1 VAAGQGKPDRIQLS
15 ILKAHVFVKV
25 PVKTA
30 LVLKKS
36 RREPGAMHQC
46 KLKAIQK
53 IMQFTSTQKRTLTW
67 CLIAALVILA
77 LWLLGPVLTP
87 FLVAAVLAY
96 ALTPLVNKVDSMA
109 RGRVPRVLA
118 VVLVELL
125 FIVVAVGVVLLIVP
139 IVTKEIPLM
148 REQVPLLAER
158 ITTGLTPWLAQFGI
172 NFSLDL
178 GNLKAL
184 ALKYLNANYEE
195 MFASAMSSLQVGG
208 SVALTVVGNAV
219 LIPVALFYLLLDWDQ
234 FVAKVLELIPP
245 QLREGVDSFTSE
257 ADSVL
262 GQYLRGQLLV
272 MLIMAVFYSIG
283 MALFGLD
290 LALPIGIFTGIA
302 MFIPY
307 VGFGLGMLLGLLAA
321 LLQFASIK
329 ALVMVAVVFGIGQL
343 LESLVL
349 TPRMV
354 GERIGLH
361 PLAVIFALL
370 AFGQLFGF
378 VGVLIALPASAVL
391 LVAARRVKAQYL
403 GSKLYKG

>member
-1 VAAGQGKPDRIQLS
+1 MQQPPDWVAL
-15 ILKAHVFVKV
+15 LKGLLTF
-25 PVKTA
+25 
-30 LVLKKS
+30 
-36 RREPGAMHQC
+36 
-46 KLKAIQK
+46 
-53 IMQFTSTQKRTLTW
+53 MQFTSTQKRAMTW
-67 CLIAALVILA
+67 CLIAAVSVLA

-87 FLVAAVLAY
+87 FVVAAVLAY
-96 ALTPLVNKVDSMA
+96 VLTPLVNKLDGLF

-118 VVLVELL
+118 VLLVELL
-125 FIVVAVGVVLLIVP
+125 FIVAALGLVLLIVP
-139 IVTKEIPLM
+139 IVAKEIPLM

-158 ITTGLTPWLAQFGI
+158 INTGLTPWLAQFGI
-172 NFSLDL
+172 KVSLDL
-178 GNLKAL
+178 TSLKAL
-184 ALKYLNANYEE
+184 ALKYLNANYED
-195 MFASAMSSLQVGG
+195 MFGSLLSSLQVGG
-208 SVALTVVGNAV
+208 SLALAVVGNAV
-219 LIPVALFYLLLDWDQ
+219 LIPVALFYLLMDWDK
-234 FVAKVLELIPP
+234 FVARLLELVPP
-245 QLREGVDSFTSE
+245 QLRESVDSFTDE

-272 MLIMAVFYSIG
+272 MLIMAIFYAVG

-290 LALPIGIFTGIA
+290 LALPIGIFTGVA

-307 VGFGLGMLLGLLAA
+307 VGFGIGMLLGLLAG

-329 ALVMVAVVFGIGQL
+329 ALVMVAVVFGIGQV

-391 LVAARRVKAQYL
+391 LVAIRRLKSQYL
-403 GSKLYKG
+403 ASKLYKGA

>member
-1 VAAGQGKPDRIQLS
+1 
-15 ILKAHVFVKV
+15 
-25 PVKTA
+25 
-30 LVLKKS
+30 
-36 RREPGAMHQC
+36 
-46 KLKAIQK
+46 
-53 IMQFTSTQKRTLTW
+53 MQFTSTQKRALTW
-67 CLIAALVILA
+67 CLIAALSVLT

-87 FLVAAVLAY
+87 FIVAAVLAY
-96 ALTPLVNKVDSMA
+96 ALTPLVNKLDGLF

-118 VVLVELL
+118 VLLVELL
-125 FIVVAVGVVLLIVP
+125 FIVVALGLVLLVVP
-139 IVTKEIPLM
+139 IVAKEIPLM

-158 ITTGLTPWLAQFGI
+158 INTGLTPWLAQFGI
-172 NFSLDL
+172 KVSLDL
-178 GNLKAL
+178 GSLKAL
-184 ALKYLNANYEE
+184 ALKYLNANYED
-195 MFASAMSSLQVGG
+195 MFGSLLSSLQVGG
-208 SVALTVVGNAV
+208 SVALAVVGNAV
-219 LIPVALFYLLLDWDQ
+219 LIPVALFYLLMDWDQ
-234 FVAKVLELIPP
+234 FVARLLELVPP
-245 QLREGVDSFTSE
+245 QLREGVDSFTDE

-272 MLIMAVFYSIG
+272 MLIMAIFYAIG

-290 LALPIGIFTGIA
+290 LALPIGVFTGVA

-307 VGFGLGMLLGLLAA
+307 VGFGIGMLLGLLAG

-329 ALVMVAVVFGIGQL
+329 ALVMVAVVFGIGQV

-349 TPRMV
+349 TPRLV

-391 LVAARRVKAQYL
+391 LVAIRRLKSQYL
-403 GSKLYKG
+403 ASKLYKGA